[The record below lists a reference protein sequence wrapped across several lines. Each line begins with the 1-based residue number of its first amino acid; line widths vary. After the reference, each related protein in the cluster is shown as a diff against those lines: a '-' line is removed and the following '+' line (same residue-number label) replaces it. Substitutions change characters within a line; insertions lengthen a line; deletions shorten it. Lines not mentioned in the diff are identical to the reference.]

1 MQAESCNMIAKSFL
15 KWAGG
20 KSKLSDKISQKIKF
34 DQYDDFIY
42 IEPFVGGGAML
53 FKILNNFPNL
63 ISAVICDS
71 NFDLINAYK
80 IVKNEVDSLIEILM
94 QFEKEYHDVLNN
106 DIEKKKYYYNKRSL
120 FNTRKESRLIHAALF
135 VFLNKTCFNGLYR
148 VNKSNQFNVPVGSY
162 KKPLICDKSN
172 LKLVSIALQKVKIMS
187 GDFSK
192 TKIYAGDKTL
202 YYFDPPY
209 KPLSKS
215 SFTAYVSGGF
225 DDEQQK
231 RLKLFCDKIGEYGSQ
246 CILSNSNCSFFEDLY
261 CNYEI
266 NKIMAGRNINSIGN
280 KRKKIVELII
290 NN

>member
-1 MQAESCNMIAKSFL
+1 MSAKSFL

-20 KSKLSDKISQKIKF
+20 KSKLADDILQKIKF

-42 IEPFVGGGAML
+42 IEPFVGGGAIL

-63 ISAVICDS
+63 KSAVICDS
-71 NFDLINAYK
+71 NFDLINVYK
-80 IVKNEVDSLIEILM
+80 TVKNKVSSLVAILK
-94 QFEKEYHDVLNN
+94 QFEKEYCQVL
-106 DIEKKKYYYNKRSL
+106 DDDAEKKKYYYNKRLL
-120 FNTRKESRLIHAALF
+120 FNTRKEPELVQAALF
-135 VFLNKTCFNGLYR
+135 IFLNKTCFNGLYR
-148 VNKSNQFNVPVGSY
+148 VNKNNQFNVPVGSY
-162 KKPLICDKSN
+162 TKPLICDEIN
-172 LKLVSIALQKVKIMS
+172 LKLASKALQKVRIMV
-187 GDFSK
+187 GDFEQ
-192 TKIYAGDKTL
+192 TNIYAGDKTL

-215 SFTAYVSGGF
+215 SGFTAYIPGRF

-231 RLKLFCDKIGEYGSQ
+231 RLKLFCDEVGGYGSKW
-246 CILSNSNCSFFEDLY
+246 ILSNSNCSFFEDLY

-266 NKIMAGRNINSIGN
+266 NKIMAGRNINSNGD